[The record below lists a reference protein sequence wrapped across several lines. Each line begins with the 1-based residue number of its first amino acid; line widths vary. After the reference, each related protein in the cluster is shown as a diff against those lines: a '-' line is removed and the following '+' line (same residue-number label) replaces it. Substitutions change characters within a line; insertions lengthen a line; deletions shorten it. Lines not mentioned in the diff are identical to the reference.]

1 MQMVTKAMTPKLGAL
16 PDFIDD
22 FNGIFGF
29 MGNITDVMS
38 TIFGVDTGDS
48 SIDDVLNNQEL
59 LQEMQA
65 QMQQIQES
73 IKDMTDKEI
82 ITQSIEEQ
90 ILALT
95 KDLSTSIT
103 TEFEKIGNILT
114 TYLQAMSGML
124 KDIYSQTSVI
134 DQKVDKLL
142 AMMTFALKE
151 LDYIKDNVVLNS
163 SIVEITPH
171 VQKLVYVNKKFLSLT
186 RGFLQGEDL
195 SIDSMQEI
203 QEWAKSILATEM
215 NSFEFSVDTLH
226 SIIIGDNL
234 YKRSALKTFSDVLLD
249 DADQYGN
256 FGTPLAK
263 FYTFFSSL
271 ATLQINAYLCLT
283 FARKVL
289 GLSEIDYQLIM
300 QDRIEQQNQL
310 FVNLI
315 QDKNYSNVL
324 EIKGVY
330 PMPHNNED
338 GNSFSLQ
345 AKKGYALIGLEFFM
359 DNGIYKAKAY
369 QGKIGKNF
377 SVYADTVEE
386 IISDDLSKVFLNNTK
401 DFEQSYKYPL
411 FGELKGEPN
420 TLITRIGFGTKYD
433 ESKER
438 QAVAYIDADFS
449 PYEPKSGSIS
459 TEGTQ
464 TFQIEETKNY
474 TYCYDAWPIGIIG
487 DLYMTPLKSLS
498 LHVDGDS
505 RKNLYMSGESYFST
519 ILSREYNT
527 NFILFPYTNNSSP
540 IVENLIQNGD
550 FEDGDKYW
558 EVSGDT
564 AVIAKGEGIYGSN
577 AISIKNTGD
586 AFEPALKQ
594 ELNLKPYT
602 KYKLTAYVKSK
613 TNDSQAG
620 LIAIK
625 YTNYMIAF
633 ISKTFSTSYK
643 QIELK
648 FRTGADTQ
656 NFYVTFEKSN
666 TGYLLLD
673 NIKLHE
679 IPQTDNLIDCG
690 DFGGYDYTTKIDCQ
704 YYEPYLWELDGG
716 GSISNGFEE
725 GLFGTD
731 CLKIIKSGGANQKVQ
746 LKANTNYILTAYVKV
761 DDPTTTAHIG
771 CGSNQVTCNS
781 TSYTLV
787 KVKFKTGDDPST
799 TESSVYCSNPND
811 SGTIWADNFVLCEVP
826 NLIVNGDFEQ
836 MDLSS
841 WSLSP
846 SERGTIYIGIGKG
859 ISNSNAIVL
868 QDHNGKISQKLPLK
882 PITKYRLTAYVSVTG
897 GGTAQIGYGDD
908 SASCTSNKFQQISTD
923 FTTGADPLQS
933 DDVIYLSTDG
943 CTYTIAD
950 NFELYELDQIE

>member
-29 MGNITDVMS
+29 MDNITGVMS

-249 DADQYGN
+249 DADQYGD

-289 GLSEIDYQLIM
+289 GLSEIDYPIIM

-324 EIKGVY
+324 EIKGIY
-330 PMPHNNED
+330 PMPHHNED
-338 GNSFSLQ
+338 GNSLNLQ
-345 AKKGYALIGLEFFM
+345 AEEGYALIGLEFFM

-377 SVYADTVEE
+377 SVSADTVIE

-401 DFEQSYKYPL
+401 DFESYKYPL

-420 TLITRIGFGTKYD
+420 MLITRIGFGTKYD
-433 ESKER
+433 ESREK

-487 DLYMTPLKSLS
+487 DLYMTPLKSIS

-505 RKNLYMSGESYFST
+505 RKNLYMCGESYLST

-540 IVENLIQNGD
+540 IIENLIQNGD
-550 FEDGDKYW
+550 FEDEDTHW

-564 AVIAKGEGIYGSN
+564 AVIAKGEGINGSKAMKLEN
-577 AISIKNTGD
+577 GTIEQK
-586 AFEPALKQ
+586 
-594 ELNLKPYT
+594 LNLKPYT
-602 KYKLTAYVKSK
+602 NYEFTAYTKGKSAK
-613 TNDSQAG
+613 FLIRDNTLADFADGYLDST
-620 LIAIK
+620 I
-625 YTNYMIAF
+625 
-633 ISKTFSTSYK
+633 YK
-643 QIELK
+643 KIK
-648 FRTGADTQ
+648 FRFKTEMDASGFIVSATSPQ
-656 NFYVTFEKSN
+656 EIFV
-666 TGYLLLD
+666 D
-673 NIKLHE
+673 NIKVCE
-679 IPQTDNLIDCG
+679 VTEADNLIDCG
-690 DFGGYDYTTKIDCQ
+690 DFDFYEINEENLKIRL
-704 YYEPYLWELDGG
+704 YPNHWELYG
-716 GSISNGFEE
+716 GSNIMLEQGMFHS
-725 GLFGTD
+725 D
-731 CLKIIKSGGANQKVQ
+731 ALKIINSGGANQKVQ

-761 DDPTTTAHIG
+761 DDSTTIAQIG
-771 CGSNQVTCNS
+771 CGNNQVPCNS

-799 TESSVYCSNPND
+799 TESSVYCSNIND

-846 SERGTIYIGIGKG
+846 SERGTIYIGIGEG

-868 QDHNGKISQKLPLK
+868 QDSKGQISQKVPLK
-882 PITKYRLTAYVSVTG
+882 PNTNYRLTAYVSVK
-897 GGTAQIGYGDD
+897 GGTAQIGYGEYG
-908 SASCTSNKFQQISTD
+908 ASCTSKEFQQISKD

-943 CTYTIAD
+943 CTYAIAD